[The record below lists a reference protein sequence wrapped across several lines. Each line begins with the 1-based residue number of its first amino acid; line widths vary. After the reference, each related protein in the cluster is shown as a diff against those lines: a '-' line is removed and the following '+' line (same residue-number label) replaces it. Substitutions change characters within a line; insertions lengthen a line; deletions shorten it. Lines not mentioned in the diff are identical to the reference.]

1 MSKRTLQQMEAEMA
15 VYMDDGNI
23 GKVMDLTDEIGN
35 LYDRLLYDAQ
45 AGDIDEIE
53 EVESL
58 GIDITKE
65 NDSIFMTAAV
75 SGQVEMLEYLFNRF
89 PDHQEQLNSSV
100 RVAAERG
107 LLEMTQ
113 YLVLRG
119 GDVNIAIEVGDS
131 EITQWAVPYK
141 QANDFRLRLDKALP
155 EKQESTPRIKI

>member
-1 MSKRTLQQMEAEMA
+1 MEAEMD

-23 GKVMDLTDEIGN
+23 GRVMDLTDEIGN
-35 LYDRLLYDAQ
+35 LYDRLLYGAQ

-58 GIDITKE
+58 GVDITKE

-100 RVAAERG
+100 RVVAERG
-107 LLEMTQ
+107 LLEMTE

-119 GDVNIAIEVGDS
+119 GDVNIAIEAGDS
-131 EITQWAVPYK
+131 EIKQWAVPYK
-141 QANDFRLRLDKALP
+141 RANDFRLRLDEALP
-155 EKQESTPRIKI
+155 EKQESTPRTKI

>member
-35 LYDRLLYDAQ
+35 LYDRLLYAAQ

-65 NDSIFMTAAV
+65 NDSIFMTSACV
-75 SGQVEMLEYLFNRF
+75 
-89 PDHQEQLNSSV
+89 
-100 RVAAERG
+100 
-107 LLEMTQ
+107 
-113 YLVLRG
+113 
-119 GDVNIAIEVGDS
+119 
-131 EITQWAVPYK
+131 
-141 QANDFRLRLDKALP
+141 
-155 EKQESTPRIKI
+155 